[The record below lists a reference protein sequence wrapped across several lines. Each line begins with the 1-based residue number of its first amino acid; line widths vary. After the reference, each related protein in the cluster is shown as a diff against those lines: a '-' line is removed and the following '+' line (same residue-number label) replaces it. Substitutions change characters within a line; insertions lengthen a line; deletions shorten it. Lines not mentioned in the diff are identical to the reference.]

1 MTLAGKKNPV
11 RLLGQ
16 ALRCWWRL
24 RDTEAFTWGDAWM
37 NWRHWLWPGRW
48 MMRRAAARLPRLARA
63 ELAEPGVYRVTV
75 DPLGVRVYWAGQ
87 WNANVY
93 HAIAQE
99 CDPRHPHCYT
109 TPPIELDGQGVVV
122 DVGACEGLFACRVLR
137 QGLAARVIAFEP
149 SARTAGYLRRAAEE
163 NGVADR
169 LVVEVRAV
177 TARSGRVPWVEGDA
191 PEANRIGADADG
203 ANATEVEAVSLD
215 DYCRARG
222 LRLGPWDLIKI
233 DAEGADL
240 DVLRGAERLLREG
253 APQVAV
259 TTYHVESHAREIWEY
274 LRRVQ
279 PAYRFRIKGLWLF
292 GPVRFWGG
300 ARLRP
305 VLLQAAVPV
314 ERRPPRDRAG
324 AGAGS
329 GHVPCGSGVAE
340 QVQLG

>member
-16 ALRCWWRL
+16 ALGCWWSL
-24 RDTEAFTWGDAWM
+24 RDTGAFSWGDAWM

-48 MMRRAAARLPRLARA
+48 MVRRAARELPALARV
-63 ELAEPGVYRVTV
+63 EPLQEGVHRVRV
-75 DPLGVRVYWAGQ
+75 EPLGVTVYWAGH

-93 HAIAQE
+93 HALAQE
-99 CDPRHPHCYT
+99 CDPDHPHHYT
-109 TPPIELDGQGVVV
+109 TPPIVLNPGSLIM

-137 QGLAARVIAFEP
+137 QGQARRVIAFEP
-149 SARTAGYLRRAAEE
+149 SARTANWLRRAAEE
-163 NGVADR
+163 NGLADR
-169 LVVEVRAV
+169 LTVEVKAV
-177 TARSGRVPWVEGDA
+177 TARPGQVPWLEGDA
-191 PEANRIGADADG
+191 PEANRIGTAAADQPVSM
-203 ANATEVEAVSLD
+203 VEAVSLD
-215 DYCRARG
+215 AYCEARG
-222 LRLGPWDLIKI
+222 FRLGPWDLIKI
-233 DAEGADL
+233 DAEGSDL
-240 DVLRGAERLLREG
+240 EVLRGAERLLREG

-259 TTYHVESHAREIWEY
+259 TTYHVESHAREIWTY

-314 ERRPPRDRAG
+314 EQRGSWRAG
-324 AGAGS
+324 EAGAARAE
-329 GHVPCGSGVAE
+329 GSGVAE

>member
-1 MTLAGKKNPV
+1 MILAGKKNPV

-16 ALRCWWRL
+16 ALRCWWSL
-24 RDTEAFTWGDAWM
+24 RDTGAFSPGDAWM

-48 MMRRAAARLPRLARA
+48 MMRHAARELPAWARA
-63 ELAEPGVYRVTV
+63 EELEEGVHRVRV
-75 DPLGVRVYWAGQ
+75 EPLGVTVYWPGQ

-93 HAIAQE
+93 HALAQE
-99 CDPRHPHCYT
+99 CDPAHPHHYT
-109 TPPIELDGQGVVV
+109 TPPIELDGRSVVV
-122 DVGACEGLFACRVLR
+122 DVGACEGLFACRVLK

-149 SARTAGYLRRAAEE
+149 SARTAACLRRAAEE
-163 NGVADR
+163 NGLAGR
-169 LVVEVRAV
+169 LTVEVKAV
-177 TARSGRVPWVEGDA
+177 TARPGPVPWVEGEA
-191 PEANRIGADADG
+191 PEANRIGAVSGDVA
-203 ANATEVEAVSLD
+203 ASMVEGVSLD
-215 DYCRARG
+215 AYCEERG
-222 LRLGPWDLIKI
+222 VRLGPWDLIKI

-240 DVLRGAERLLREG
+240 DVLRGAERLLQEG

-259 TTYHVESHAREIWEY
+259 TTYHVESHAREIWAY

-314 ERRPPRDRAG
+314 EQRARWEANEPRP
-324 AGAGS
+324 S
-329 GHVPCGSGVAE
+329 GRGVGGGSGVAE